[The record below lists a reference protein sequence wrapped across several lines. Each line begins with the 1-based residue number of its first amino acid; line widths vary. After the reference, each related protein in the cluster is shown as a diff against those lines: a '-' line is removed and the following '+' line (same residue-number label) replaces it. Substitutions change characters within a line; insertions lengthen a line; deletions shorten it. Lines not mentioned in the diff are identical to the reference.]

1 MSELEEDSEKAL
13 GVHRDRIDEIDERI
27 LSLMNERIT
36 AAASIAR
43 IKLALDEPAFYRPE
57 REAQVLRRLKSLN
70 KGPLTDEGV
79 DALFREIMSITRG
92 SEAGLSV
99 AVLGPEG
106 TYTELAARQ
115 HFGSTMQVVLLDS
128 IDEIFRS
135 TQNGKTD
142 FSVVPVENSTEGGV
156 NAPLDQLIKTDLSVC
171 GEINLK
177 ISHNLLSQASDIPSV
192 KTIYAHGRSLAQC
205 RGWLNSH
212 AGEAKLVPVSSNAQA
227 AKRAMGEPTAA
238 AIAGAGAAKIY
249 DLQTLAASIEDEANN
264 TTRFLILSNRRTPAS
279 GDDKTSLLLSCRNR
293 PGALFSLLKPLF
305 DRNIDM
311 TKIESR
317 PSRTGLWEYVF
328 FVDVAGHVDDPEI
341 ALGLDE
347 LKAEAGLFKC
357 LGAYPVAR

>member
-1 MSELEEDSEKAL
+1 MEENSEKAL

-36 AAASIAR
+36 AAESIAK
-43 IKLALDEPAFYRPE
+43 IKSALDEPAFYRPE
-57 REAQVLRRLKSLN
+57 REAQVLRRLRDLN
-70 KGPLTDEGV
+70 EGPLEDNGV
-79 DALFREIMSITRG
+79 EALFREIMSITRG

-115 HFGSTMQVVLLDS
+115 HFGSTMSIDLLS
-128 IDEIFRS
+128 TIDEIFRS

-156 NAPLDQLIKTDLSVC
+156 NATLDQLVKTDLTIC

-177 ISHNLLSQASDIPSV
+177 ISHNLLGQNVQLTSIQTV
-192 KTIYAHGRSLAQC
+192 YAHGQALAQC
-205 RGWLNSH
+205 REWLNDH
-212 AGEAKLVPVSSNAQA
+212 LPGVKLVAVSSNAQA
-227 AKRAMGEPTAA
+227 AKWAADDPTAA
-238 AIAGAGAAKIY
+238 AVAGAGAAKIY
-249 DLQTLAASIEDEANN
+249 GLQTLAESIEDEANN
-264 TTRFLILSNRRTPAS
+264 TTRFLILSNRYTPPS

-305 DRNIDM
+305 DRKIDM

-328 FVDVAGHVDDPEI
+328 FIDVTGHIDDPEI
-341 ALGLDE
+341 AQGLEE